1 MLEADLATLVLLC
14 AAAGLAGCIDAISGG
29 GGLVMVP
36 ALFGAFPRAPPAAL
50 FGTNKAA
57 AVWGTAW
64 AAGQYVRRVRLRARV
79 WLPGIVAT
87 AAGALCGAWSVTR
100 VPAAPLRL
108 ALPLVLVA
116 VLAYVL
122 ARPQL
127 GRSHRPRWAG
137 HHETLAVMLMG
148 AGIGFY
154 DGIFGP
160 GTGSFF
166 VFAGVRLLGYDFLHA
181 SAGAKLL
188 NATSNLAALALF
200 GLHGV
205 IAWQVALP
213 MALANVAGSY
223 VGTRLALARGA
234 GFVRGVFLAVVS
246 VLIGK
251 TAWDAWMLLR

>member
-1 MLEADLATLVLLC
+1 MLEADLATLALLC

-36 ALFGAFPRAPPAAL
+36 ALFGAFPQAQPATL

-64 AAGQYVRRVRLRARV
+64 AAGQYVRRVRLSART
-79 WLPGIVAT
+79 WLPGVLAT
-87 AAGALCGAWSVTR
+87 AAGALCGAWSATR
-100 VPAAPLRL
+100 LPAAPMRL
-108 ALPLVLVA
+108 ALPLVLIA
-116 VLAYVL
+116 LLAYVL

-137 HHETLAVMLMG
+137 RHETLAVMLMG
-148 AGIGFY
+148 LGIGFY

-188 NATSNLAALALF
+188 NATSNVAALALF
-200 GLHGV
+200 GAHGV

-213 MALANVAGSY
+213 MALANVGGSY
-223 VGTRLALARGA
+223 VGTRLALAHGA
-234 GFVRGVFLAVVS
+234 GFVRAAFILVVS
-246 VLIGK
+246 ALIAK
-251 TAWDAWMLLR
+251 TGWDAWRLV